1 MKSRGGEG
9 SGDDSLKVTNIRA
22 SLLLEGASLSRPA
35 RADIVTG
42 VVRWLLEGEEEEGDR
57 GYTVLRV
64 RTLRE

>member
-22 SLLLEGASLSRPA
+22 SLLLEGASLSRP
-35 RADIVTG
+35 DIVTG